1 MVCFQFG
8 NASLNAMYC
17 IGLQVRDERSIWES
31 EIVFSNGL
39 YKRIYRYIVLLNTIK
54 FVFQFD
60 ASPKNSY
67 ACATGMLSQLLIP
80 RWI

>member
-1 MVCFQFG
+1 MVWFQFG
-8 NASLNAMYC
+8 NASLNAMY
-17 IGLQVRDERSIWES
+17 IGLQVRYERSIWEL
-31 EIVFSNGL
+31 EILISNWL
-39 YKRIYRYIVLLNTIK
+39 YKKIYKHIVLLNTIRSM
-54 FVFQFD
+54 FQFD